1 MKHHGRATITYNGM
15 RLRSKPGATLNLGG
29 TSRAPEPL
37 DDGTV
42 GYAESTAAPELS
54 CTVPL
59 TADLAVDHNLNL
71 AMRISAD
78 VTRLMGG
85 LAKGEGGLRKFG
97 NAAKQ
102 EMAALGQF
110 AGSMEGKLAQLGL
123 GISAV
128 AVGVQSARMDKDL
141 KQLQLTAGA
150 TADEAKR
157 LRTELIN
164 AQIATGQGADELK
177 GGVDALVA
185 GGLSLGEATATV
197 KPMADTLAVAKTNAD
212 ALARAMGVAGKM
224 FDIDL
229 SKTEDARLLLDK
241 MVVAGRAGNAELE
254 NLPDVFARVG
264 NSAKISNLSLDKT
277 LALVETLSL
286 VEPNAERLST
296 LTDSTLRVFT
306 NRKYME
312 DASKATG
319 IKFFNADES
328 RRDALKV
335 LADIKGK
342 YDTLGTDKKRFG
354 FISKAFGN
362 ADLDTQKGLKT
373 LLDGN
378 SLNKLDSILA
388 DVSSAGGTI
397 ARDLPDAIGNAVDQ
411 TGRLKGALRE
421 AGDGFAQPINDAI
434 SGAIKF
440 GLDSKV
446 NGGLELSGTDMILG
460 GAAGALGIA
469 AAARYGGKAVKGL
482 AGKFGGVGVGV
493 ATGKALEEAAGVTP
507 VFVVNMSDG
516 GMGGSLSPVDA
527 LAGEL
532 GGPKVFSKLKTTMAL
547 LGGVDL
553 AAIPSMGAGAVALS
567 AGAVAG
573 AGAAGYGVGTLINDY
588 LLTNDG
594 PLGSEFGASLGES
607 IGEGVA
613 YLLSPFSEDARAAI
627 AVNKAADEAAA
638 QDAERLA
645 AALDTAGARILTNSK
660 DFARE
665 MQAQALLIGER
676 IGLENVPAFYAAQPK
691 ATGPLALNP
700 VLPRSLEDGLQHW
713 TQEKVQA
720 GSQNAPLNDLLLG
733 KTGTLERQLAAVTG
747 KLREP
752 TGPLAQGAVIPAET
766 LAAATRTLKQEV
778 VQAMRST
785 QQAPA
790 EVNGLIEVR
799 VSNDGR
805 PPLVTRL
812 QSSGGVDMKTA
823 YVGRTGAGS

>member
-1 MKHHGRATITYNGM
+1 MT
-15 RLRSKPGATLNLGG
+15 
-29 TSRAPEPL
+29 
-37 DDGTV
+37 
-42 GYAESTAAPELS
+42 
-54 CTVPL
+54 
-59 TADLAVDHNLNL
+59 DHNLNL

-85 LAKGEGGLRKFG
+85 LAKGEGGFRKFG
-97 NAAKQ
+97 SAAKQ

-123 GISAV
+123 GVSAV
-128 AVGVQSARMDKDL
+128 ATAVQSAHLDKDL

-212 ALARAMGVAGKM
+212 ALAKAMGVAGKM

-264 NSAKISNLSLDKT
+264 ANAKSSNLSLDKT

-306 NRKYME
+306 NAKYMK

-319 IKFFNADES
+319 VKFFDADGS

-342 YDTLGTDKKRFG
+342 YDTLGSDKQRFG
-354 FISKAFGN
+354 FISKAFGST
-362 ADLDTQKGLKT
+362 DLDTQKGLKT

-440 GLDSKV
+440 GLDSKA
-446 NGGLELSGTDMILG
+446 NGGLELSGTDMIAG

-469 AAARYGGKAVKGL
+469 AAARYGGKAIKGL

-507 VFVVNMSDG
+507 VFVVNMPDG
-516 GMGGSLSPVDA
+516 GGLGGTLGTVDK
-527 LAGEL
+527 LAGDI

-553 AAIPSMGAGAVALS
+553 AAIPSMGAGAMAMS

-573 AGAAGYGVGTLINDY
+573 AGAAGYGAGTLINDY
-588 LLTNDG
+588 LLTSSG
-594 PLGSEFGASLGES
+594 PLGSDIGAS
-607 IGEGVA
+607 IGDAIGSA
-613 YLLSPFSEDARAAI
+613 IAHIISPFSEEARNAI
-627 AVNKAADEAAA
+627 AANKAAAADG
-638 QDAERLA
+638 QISIHVTSD
-645 AALDTAGARILTNSK
+645 G
-660 DFARE
+660 
-665 MQAQALLIGER
+665 QAK
-676 IGLENVPAFYAAQPK
+676 V
-691 ATGPLALNP
+691 
-700 VLPRSLEDGLQHW
+700 
-713 TQEKVQA
+713 TQ
-720 GSQNAPLNDLLLG
+720 
-733 KTGTLERQLAAVTG
+733 
-747 KLREP
+747 
-752 TGPLAQGAVIPAET
+752 
-766 LAAATRTLKQEV
+766 
-778 VQAMRST
+778 
-785 QQAPA
+785 
-790 EVNGLIEVR
+790 
-799 VSNDGR
+799 
-805 PPLVTRL
+805 L
-812 QSSGGVDMKTA
+812 QSNSGPNLNV
-823 YVGRTGAGS
+823 YTGATAAGRG

>member
-1 MKHHGRATITYNGM
+1 MTNR
-15 RLRSKPGATLNLGG
+15 
-29 TSRAPEPL
+29 
-37 DDGTV
+37 D
-42 GYAESTAAPELS
+42 
-54 CTVPL
+54 
-59 TADLAVDHNLNL
+59 LNL

-128 AVGVQSARMDKDL
+128 ATAVQSAHLDKDL

-150 TADEAKR
+150 TAKQADVLRKSWFEAQ
-157 LRTELIN
+157 T
-164 AQIATGQGADELK
+164 ATGQGVDELK
-177 GGVDALVA
+177 NGSDALVA
-185 GGLSLGEATATV
+185 AGLGIEDARAAVL
-197 KPMADTLAVAKTNAD
+197 PMAETMAVAKTNAT
-212 ALARAMGVAGKM
+212 LLGQAMGVAGKQ

-229 SKTEDARLLLDK
+229 SNTAEAALLLDK
-241 MVVAGRAGNAELE
+241 MVVAGRLGNAELE
-254 NLPDVFARVG
+254 NLPDIFARIGG
-264 NSAKISNLSLDKT
+264 NAKAAGLDINQT
-277 LALVETLSL
+277 LALTETLSAF
-286 VEPNAERLST
+286 EPNSERLAT

-306 NRKYME
+306 NDKYR
-312 DASKATG
+312 AAAQKATG
-319 IKFFNADES
+319 VKFYNQDKSQRDPFKVIEDIKSKYDKMTTDLGRNNFLSAAFGTADQDTIKGIRS
-328 RRDALKV
+328 L
-335 LADIKGK
+335 LADGSMAELATKFKGIQ
-342 YDTLGTDKKRFG
+342 D
-354 FISKAFGN
+354 
-362 ADLDTQKGLKT
+362 
-373 LLDGN
+373 
-378 SLNKLDSILA
+378 
-388 DVSSAGGTI
+388 AGGTVK
-397 ARDLPDAIGNAVDQ
+397 RDLPDAINNAVDQ

-421 AGDGFAQPINDAI
+421 AGDSLAKPINDAI
-434 SGAIKF
+434 GGAIKF
-440 GLDSKV
+440 GLDSKA
-446 NGGLELSGTDMILG
+446 NGGLELSGTDMIAG
-460 GAAGALGIA
+460 GAVGALGIA
-469 AAARYGGKAVKGL
+469 AAARYGGKAIKGL

-573 AGAAGYGVGTLINDY
+573 AGAAGYGVGTLVNDY

-638 QDAERLA
+638 HDAQRLA

-676 IGLENVPAFYAAQPK
+676 IGLDNVPAFLAAQPK
-691 ATGPLALNP
+691 ATGPLAQNP

-733 KTGTLERQLAAVTG
+733 RTGTLERQLATVTG

-766 LAAATRTLKQEV
+766 LAAATRTLKQDV

>member
-1 MKHHGRATITYNGM
+1 MT
-15 RLRSKPGATLNLGG
+15 
-29 TSRAPEPL
+29 
-37 DDGTV
+37 
-42 GYAESTAAPELS
+42 
-54 CTVPL
+54 
-59 TADLAVDHNLNL
+59 DHNLNL

-128 AVGVQSARMDKDL
+128 ATAVQSAHLDKDL

-212 ALARAMGVAGKM
+212 ALAKAMGVAGKM

-264 NSAKISNLSLDKT
+264 ANAKSSNLSLDKT

-306 NRKYME
+306 NAKYMK

-319 IKFFNADES
+319 VKFFDADGS

-335 LADIKGK
+335 LGDIKGQ
-342 YDTLGTDKKRFG
+342 YDTLDSDKQRFG
-354 FISKAFGN
+354 FISKAFGST
-362 ADLDTQKGLKT
+362 DLDTQKGLKT

-440 GLDSKV
+440 GLDSKA
-446 NGGLELSGTDMILG
+446 NGGLELNGTDMIAG

-469 AAARYGGKAVKGL
+469 AAARYGGKAIKGL

-507 VFVVNMSDG
+507 VFVVNMPDG
-516 GMGGSLSPVDA
+516 GGLGGTLGTVDK
-527 LAGEL
+527 LAGDI
-532 GGPKVFSKLKTTMAL
+532 GGPKVFSKLKTTLAL
-547 LGGVDL
+547 LGGAPL
-553 AAIPSMGAGAVALS
+553 SALPSFGAGAMAMS

-573 AGAAGYGVGTLINDY
+573 AGAAGYGAGTLINDY
-588 LLTNDG
+588 LLTSSG
-594 PLGSEFGASLGES
+594 PLGSDIGAS
-607 IGEGVA
+607 IGDAIGSA
-613 YLLSPFSEDARAAI
+613 IAHIISPFSEEARNAI
-627 AVNKAADEAAA
+627 ATNKAAAADG
-638 QDAERLA
+638 QISIHVTSD
-645 AALDTAGARILTNSK
+645 G
-660 DFARE
+660 
-665 MQAQALLIGER
+665 QAK
-676 IGLENVPAFYAAQPK
+676 V
-691 ATGPLALNP
+691 
-700 VLPRSLEDGLQHW
+700 
-713 TQEKVQA
+713 TQ
-720 GSQNAPLNDLLLG
+720 
-733 KTGTLERQLAAVTG
+733 
-747 KLREP
+747 
-752 TGPLAQGAVIPAET
+752 
-766 LAAATRTLKQEV
+766 
-778 VQAMRST
+778 
-785 QQAPA
+785 
-790 EVNGLIEVR
+790 
-799 VSNDGR
+799 
-805 PPLVTRL
+805 L
-812 QSSGGVDMKTA
+812 QSNSGPNLNV
-823 YVGRTGAGS
+823 YTGATAAGRG

>member
-1 MKHHGRATITYNGM
+1 MT
-15 RLRSKPGATLNLGG
+15 
-29 TSRAPEPL
+29 
-37 DDGTV
+37 
-42 GYAESTAAPELS
+42 
-54 CTVPL
+54 
-59 TADLAVDHNLNL
+59 DHNLNL

-128 AVGVQSARMDKDL
+128 ATAVQSAHLDKDL

-197 KPMADTLAVAKTNAD
+197 KPMADTLAVAKTQAD

-264 NSAKISNLSLDKT
+264 SNAKISNLSLDKT

-342 YDTLGTDKKRFG
+342 YDTLGSDKQRFG

-378 SLNKLDSILA
+378 SLNKLDSILT

-440 GLDSKV
+440 GLDSKA
-446 NGGLELSGTDMILG
+446 NGGLELSGTDMIMG

-469 AAARYGGKAVKGL
+469 AAARYGGKAIKGL

-507 VFVVNMSDG
+507 VFVVNMPDG
-516 GMGGSLSPVDA
+516 GGLGGTLGTVDK
-527 LAGEL
+527 LAGDI
-532 GGPKVFSKLKTTMAL
+532 GGPKVFSKLKTTLAL
-547 LGGVDL
+547 LGGAPL
-553 AAIPSMGAGAVALS
+553 SALPSFGVGAMAMS

-573 AGAAGYGVGTLINDY
+573 AGAAGYGAGTLINDY
-588 LLTNDG
+588 MLTSSG
-594 PLGSEFGASLGES
+594 PLGSDIGAS
-607 IGEGVA
+607 IGDAIGSA
-613 YLLSPFSEDARAAI
+613 IAHIISPFSEEARNAI
-627 AVNKAADEAAA
+627 AANKAAAADG
-638 QDAERLA
+638 QISIHVTSD
-645 AALDTAGARILTNSK
+645 G
-660 DFARE
+660 
-665 MQAQALLIGER
+665 QAK
-676 IGLENVPAFYAAQPK
+676 V
-691 ATGPLALNP
+691 
-700 VLPRSLEDGLQHW
+700 
-713 TQEKVQA
+713 TQ
-720 GSQNAPLNDLLLG
+720 
-733 KTGTLERQLAAVTG
+733 
-747 KLREP
+747 
-752 TGPLAQGAVIPAET
+752 
-766 LAAATRTLKQEV
+766 
-778 VQAMRST
+778 
-785 QQAPA
+785 
-790 EVNGLIEVR
+790 
-799 VSNDGR
+799 
-805 PPLVTRL
+805 L
-812 QSSGGVDMKTA
+812 QSNSGPNLNV
-823 YVGRTGAGS
+823 YTGATAAGRG